1 MSKFVDYY
9 KTLQVHHEAGQDIIN
24 AAYRHFSKMY
34 HPDVNKSASAT
45 EKMKQI
51 NMAYNII
58 GNPRKRRDYHR
69 EWLKMHNQKVDN
81 HSIQF
86 ADAPVSEAELAERVL
101 ADFFDDLVKEQWKK
115 SFQKLTY
122 IDQTNI
128 PLEDYIEWKKA
139 VAQLYKLGN
148 YKIEYFRTFE
158 ECEYAGV
165 TYPKILHFSVTLTEM
180 EVASGKVNQEQTQKY
195 IALDR
200 GEWKVCLGY
209 TDLTPVIRKF
219 KFLTHVLPK
228 IDKDEIIA
236 KALDGVDP
244 LTGILSRKGFIEQ
257 AEKELQRSERYGN
270 PLSLGTFTI
279 KPEKG
284 RAGDFE
290 KKKDTLVSYISE
302 VLSGSIRQTDI
313 IGRCGDTSIAVLFPE
328 TKIEKA
334 KTTMMRL
341 LESIEGDEFL
351 HCEIYW
357 STISLKGRDINIS
370 ELLNEMT
377 EKEVLWVSPAASKPE
392 MKKLGKYRLTDIL
405 EFNKKGRNHF

>member
-9 KTLQVHHEAGQDIIN
+9 RTLQVHHDAGQDIIN

-34 HPDVNKSASAT
+34 HPDVNKSAAAT
-45 EKMKQI
+45 EKMKLI
-51 NMAYNII
+51 NMAYNAI

-69 EWLKMHNQKVDN
+69 EWLRMQNGKIEDR
-81 HSIQF
+81 STQF
-86 ADAPVSEAELAERVL
+86 ADAQTREAEFAEKVL
-101 ADFFDDLVKEQWKK
+101 ADFFDDLIKEQWRK
-115 SFQKLTY
+115 SFQRLTSV
-122 IDQTNI
+122 DHNNI
-128 PLEDYIEWKKA
+128 PLEDYIEWKRA

-148 YKIEYFRTFE
+148 YKIEYFCTYE
-158 ECEYAGV
+158 NCEYAGV
-165 TYPKILHFSVTLTEM
+165 NYPKVLHFSVTLTEM
-180 EVASGKVNQEQTQKY
+180 EIATGKVNQEQTQKY

-200 GEWKVCLGY
+200 GDWKVCLGY
-209 TDLTPVIRKF
+209 TDLKPSIRKF
-219 KFLTHVLPK
+219 RYLAQVLPK

-236 KALDGVDP
+236 KALASIDP

-279 KPEKG
+279 KAEKG
-284 RAGDFE
+284 EAEDFE
-290 KKKDTLVSYISE
+290 KKKDMLVSYVSE
-302 VLSGSIRQTDI
+302 TLSGNIRQTDI
-313 IGRCGDTSIAVLFPE
+313 IGRCGDTSIAILFLE

-334 KTTMMRL
+334 KNTITRL

-357 STISLKGRDINIS
+357 SSASLKGGDIN
-370 ELLNEMT
+370 ELLSET
-377 EKEVLWVSPAASKPE
+377 LEKEIRWEKPAEAKSE
-392 MKKLGKYRLTDIL
+392 MKKLGKYRLSDIL